1 MHVPPSATTEAE
13 GLGPSQ
19 LSRGFPCTPPCHQ
32 PTREGPPLFRSLCH
46 HGVVKRALFSSGSCR
61 LTNIS
66 AYANDSSFV
75 NCHKGARE
83 GQVEAQIKGFLCRP
97 CVTAHRG
104 PPGPDVP
111 LRRKKC
117 SRRKTL
123 SLALGENSRFA
134 LVSEKTKGILQLSSC
149 PCEGR
154 ATRYTRSPLC
164 EGHPALFLAGPL
176 LGLAPVQE

>member
-1 MHVPPSATTEAE
+1 MHVPPSATTENE

-19 LSRGFPCTPPCHQ
+19 LSRRFPCTPPCHQ

-46 HGVVKRALFSSGSCR
+46 HGVVKRALFFSGSCR

-83 GQVEAQIKGFLCRP
+83 GQVEAQMKGFSCRP

-111 LRRKKC
+111 RRRIEVLPEENFVFGPGGEFAVC
-117 SRRKTL
+117 SRFRKNQGD
-123 SLALGENSRFA
+123 LAAKL
-134 LVSEKTKGILQLSSC
+134 LPLQI
-149 PCEGR
+149 
-154 ATRYTRSPLC
+154 
-164 EGHPALFLAGPL
+164 
-176 LGLAPVQE
+176 